1 MRIFCLLTVLSWCL
15 VCSVATAAD
24 YRADVVGE
32 SLEDFF
38 SAALQYSTRLRL
50 AEERYNIGS
59 ARKRAAG
66 GQFLP
71 QISATLSNNENRRRS
86 LFGGVNEF
94 PGERYSLVLSQV
106 LFNWQASAARK
117 RAVAEESQAEAS
129 YFYELAYTLTDVA
142 DKYFA
147 VLQAQDAL
155 TSINQELE
163 AVRTQLE
170 QIESLYEVQQ
180 AQITDLRQAQAS
192 VSAVQAE
199 RISLESELALTREAL
214 RSVSGLEVGELY
226 SLRDTVTIPEVE
238 NSIQY
243 WVTMARRNNQ
253 QIAAQRY
260 ALEAAREGVNEQEG
274 AYLPNVRFIAQRQD
288 SDLGYDNAPIADT
301 ETTFIGLDVT
311 IPIYSGGTRKAQ
323 VDEAKS
329 RKNMAEIELQ
339 QAELINGERVRSAY
353 LQAQASASMTQ
364 AAEALLESTT
374 LAAES
379 MQEGFEL
386 GTVTT
391 VDVLNALRDRYQAE
405 RDLQQ
410 TRYEHI
416 RQLLLLKLEAGT
428 LEAEDMM
435 EVGSWLQAPQ

>member
-1 MRIFCLLTVLSWCL
+1 
-15 VCSVATAAD
+15 VATAAD

>member
-1 MRIFCLLTVLSWCL
+1 MRISSLLTALS
-15 VCSVATAAD
+15 CSLICSIATAAEL
-24 YRADVVGE
+24 RTGEVGE

-38 SAALQYSTRLRL
+38 SAALDYSTELRL
-50 AEERYNIGS
+50 AEEEYNIGT

-71 QISATLSNNENRRRS
+71 QISATISKNENRRR
-86 LFGGVNEF
+86 LGGTQVSEF
-94 PGERYSLVLSQV
+94 PGERYSLVLSQT
-106 LFNWQASAARK
+106 LFNWQISAARK
-117 RAVAEESQAEAS
+117 RAVAEESQAEAN
-129 YFYELAYTLTDVA
+129 YFYALAYTLTDVSE
-142 DKYFA
+142 KYFA

-155 TSINQELE
+155 ESIEQELE

-192 VSAVQAE
+192 VSAVQAD
-199 RISLESELALTREAL
+199 RIRIQSELALTEEAL
-214 RSVSGLEVGELY
+214 RSVSGLQVGDLHT
-226 SLRDTVTIPEVE
+226 LRDTIEIPEVE
-238 NSIQY
+238 NSVQF
-243 WVTMARRNNQ
+243 WVNQARQNNH
-253 QIAAQRY
+253 QIIAQRF

-274 AYLPNVRFIAQRQD
+274 AYLPNVRFVAQRQD
-288 SDLGYDNAPIADT
+288 SDLGYDNAFVGDT
-301 ETTFIGLDVT
+301 ETTFIGIDVN

-323 VDEAKS
+323 VNEAKS
-329 RKNMAEIELQ
+329 RETMAEIQLQ
-339 QAELINGERVRSAY
+339 RAQLLTGERVRSAY

-374 LAAES
+374 IAAES

-391 VDVLNALRDRYQAE
+391 VDVLNAVRDRYQAE

>member
-1 MRIFCLLTVLSWCL
+1 MRILSLLTALG
-15 VCSVATAAD
+15 CSLICSIATAAEL
-24 YRADVVGE
+24 RTGEVGE

-38 SAALQYSTRLRL
+38 SAALEYSTELRL
-50 AEERYNIGS
+50 AEEEYNIGT

-71 QISATLSNNENRRRS
+71 QISATISKNENRRR
-86 LFGGVNEF
+86 LGGTQVSEF
-94 PGERYSLVLSQV
+94 PGERYSLVLSQT
-106 LFNWQASAARK
+106 LFNWQISAARK
-117 RAVAEESQAEAS
+117 RAVAEESQAEAN
-129 YFYELAYTLTDVA
+129 YFYALAYTLTDVSE
-142 DKYFA
+142 KYFA

-155 TSINQELE
+155 ESIEQELE

-192 VSAVQAE
+192 VSAVQAD
-199 RISLESELALTREAL
+199 RIRIQSELALTEEAL
-214 RSVSGLEVGELY
+214 RSVSGLQVGELHT
-226 SLRDTVTIPEVE
+226 LRDTIEIPEVE
-238 NSIQY
+238 NSVQY
-243 WVTMARRNNQ
+243 WVNQARQNNH
-253 QIAAQRY
+253 QIIAQRY
-260 ALEAAREGVNEQEG
+260 ALEAAQESVNEQEG
-274 AYLPNVRFIAQRQD
+274 AYLPNVRFVAQRQD
-288 SDLGYDNAPIADT
+288 SDLGYDNAFVGDT
-301 ETTFIGLDVT
+301 ETTFIGIDVS

-323 VDEAKS
+323 VNEAKS
-329 RKNMAEIELQ
+329 RETIAEIQLQ
-339 QAELINGERVRSAY
+339 RAQLLTGERVRSAY

-374 LAAES
+374 IAAES

-391 VDVLNALRDRYQAE
+391 VDVLNAVRDRYQAE